1 MVSSNSVAEHVRS
14 VHATISRPIR
24 PAGHELVARSWLRC
38 FHERGLDPA
47 AEDNLAPLAPQ
58 AWRERGDKLGEVMDS
73 AVPEMQTLHRQ
84 LDDPNSALVLAD
96 AEGVIVSVVR
106 HSGFAREASLRGL
119 VEGARWSE
127 DVQGTN
133 GIGTVLAE
141 RHSLVIA
148 REEHFFARHIDMV
161 CAAAPIYDG
170 MGETAAVLAVCSLA
184 PGGARAL
191 RALIERSARVIEH
204 RAFRARH
211 ATEHIVRFH
220 AHAGRVLT
228 AVDGLLALS
237 PEGAVIEANH
247 IAFELLAPDDETLVG
262 RNVAELFG
270 QSLPELLSRTFRAGL
285 HPLTLSM
292 PQHQTWH
299 LLALQPARA
308 RTRSGAPARDAA
320 SAAHALAELDLGDL
334 RMAGNVHSAMRIL
347 DRDIPLLIT
356 GETGTG
362 KEVFARAFHASSQ
375 RARGPFVAINC
386 AALPEALIESELF
399 DHKPGSFAEGGQD
412 RRRGKVLQA
421 DGGTL
426 FLDEIGDM
434 PLPLQ
439 ARLLRVLE
447 ERKVTPLGGEHAL
460 PVDLQLVCAT
470 HHDLRARVRDGS
482 FREDLYYR
490 LRGMEI
496 TLPALRERTDR
507 RELIERCLAE
517 EATGRHPPL
526 RIAPAA
532 LAALDRFRWPGN
544 IRQLRYVLRTLVAL
558 CDGPEI
564 TLRDMPP
571 ELLDQAEAP
580 AAVPVT
586 VPAGPEAASFG
597 DVAAPVAPST
607 LNPLQSAERDALL
620 AELRRHR
627 WNIAGLAR
635 ELGVS
640 RNTVYRKM
648 KRLDI
653 DTDTQVGDG
662 Y

>member
-1 MVSSNSVAEHVRS
+1 MVSSNQVAEHVRS
-14 VHATISRPIR
+14 VHAIISRPQR
-24 PAGHELVARSWLRC
+24 PSGHELVARSWLRC
-38 FHERGLDPA
+38 FHELGLDPA
-47 AEDNLAPLAPQ
+47 AEDAPPPLAPQ

-96 AEGVIVSVVR
+96 AEGVIVSIVR
-106 HSGFAREASLRGL
+106 HPGFAREASLRGL

-127 DVQGTN
+127 DIQGTN

-141 RHSLVIA
+141 RHSLVIS
-148 REEHFFARHIDMV
+148 REEHFFARHTDMV

-170 MGETAAVLAVCSLA
+170 VGEVAAVLAVCSLA

-191 RALIERSARVIEH
+191 RALVERSARVIEH

-211 ATEHIVRFH
+211 ATDYIIRFH

-228 AVDGLLALS
+228 AVDGMLALT
-237 PEGAVIEANH
+237 PEGEVIEANH
-247 IAFELLAPDDETLVG
+247 TAFELLSPEGEALLG
-262 RNVAELFG
+262 REVTEFFG
-270 QSLPELLSRTFRAGL
+270 QSLPELLSRTFRSGF

-299 LLALQPARA
+299 LLAQQPARNRA
-308 RTRSGAPARDAA
+308 QAGTRGTDSA
-320 SAAHALAELDLGDL
+320 SAAQALAELDLGDL

-347 DRDIPLLIT
+347 DRDIPLLIS

-386 AALPEALIESELF
+386 ASLPEALIESELF
-399 DHKPGSFAEGGQD
+399 GYKQGAFTGANRDG
-412 RRRGKVLQA
+412 RRGKVLQA

-434 PLPLQ
+434 PLQLQ

-447 ERKVTPLGGEHAL
+447 ERKVTPLGGENAV

-470 HHDLRARVRDGS
+470 HRDLRAMVREGS

-490 LRGMEI
+490 LRGMEV
-496 TLPALRERTDR
+496 TLPALRDRTDR
-507 RELIERCLAE
+507 RALIERCLTE
-517 EATGRHPPL
+517 ESAGRHPPIRL
-526 RIAPAA
+526 GQAA
-532 LAALDRFRWPGN
+532 MQVLDRFRWPGN
-544 IRQLRYVLRTLVAL
+544 IRQMRYVLRTLVAL

-571 ELLDQAEAP
+571 ELMDAPEPMPLAAP
-580 AAVPVT
+580 AAHPAD
-586 VPAGPEAASFG
+586 PAGAEP
-597 DVAAPVAPST
+597 VHAAPSN

-620 AELRRHR
+620 SELRRHR

-653 DTDTQVGDG
+653 DTDTQAGDG

>member
-1 MVSSNSVAEHVRS
+1 MVSSSSVAEHVRS
-14 VHATISRPIR
+14 VHAVISRPQR
-24 PAGHELVARSWLRC
+24 PSGHELVARSWLRC
-38 FHERGLDPA
+38 FHELGLDPA
-47 AEDNLAPLAPQ
+47 ADDSPPPLAPQ
-58 AWRERGDKLGEVMDS
+58 AWRERGDHLGEVMDS
-73 AVPEMQTLHRQ
+73 AMPEMQTLHRQ
-84 LDDPNSALVLAD
+84 LDDPQSALVLAD
-96 AEGVIVSVVR
+96 ADGVIVSVVR
-106 HSGFAREASLRGL
+106 HPGFAREASLRGL

-141 RHSLVIA
+141 RHSLVIS
-148 REEHFFARHIDMV
+148 REEHFFARLTDMV
-161 CAAAPIYDG
+161 CAAAPIYNGAGDVS
-170 MGETAAVLAVCSLA
+170 AVLAVCSLA

-191 RALIERSARVIEH
+191 RALVERSARVIEH

-211 ATEHIVRFH
+211 ATDCIIRFH

-228 AVDGLLALS
+228 AVDGLMALT
-237 PEGAVIEANH
+237 PEGMVIEANH
-247 IAFELLAPDDETLVG
+247 IAFELLAPEGEPVIG
-262 RNVAELFG
+262 RDVTEFFG
-270 QSLPELLSRTFRAGL
+270 QSLPELLSRTFRAGF

-292 PQHQTWH
+292 PQHQTWY
-299 LLALQPARA
+299 LLAQQPARA
-308 RTRSGAPARDAA
+308 QTGVRTADSA
-320 SAAHALAELDLGDL
+320 SAARALAELDLGDL
-334 RMAGNVHSAMRIL
+334 RMAGNIHSAMRIL
-347 DRDIPLLIT
+347 DRDIPLLIA

-386 AALPEALIESELF
+386 ASLPEALIESELF
-399 DHKPGSFAEGGQD
+399 GYRQGAFTGANRDG
-412 RRRGKVLQA
+412 RRGKVLQA

-434 PLPLQ
+434 PQQLQ

-447 ERKVTPLGGEHAL
+447 ERKVTPLGGENAV

-470 HHDLRARVRDGS
+470 HRDLRAMVRDGS

-490 LRGMEI
+490 LRGMEVN
-496 TLPALRERTDR
+496 LPPLRERSDR
-507 RELIERCLAE
+507 RALIERCLAE
-517 EATGRHPPL
+517 EGAGRHPPL
-526 RIAPAA
+526 RLNAQAMA
-532 LAALDRFRWPGN
+532 VLERFRWPGN

-558 CDGPEI
+558 CDGSEI
-564 TLRDMPP
+564 TLRDMPAEMLDVP
-571 ELLDQAEAP
+571 E
-580 AAVPVT
+580 
-586 VPAGPEAASFG
+586 PEAAAPLP
-597 DVAAPVAPST
+597 AAAGPAVEHAAATHVPSN

-620 AELRRHR
+620 GELRRHR

-653 DTDTQVGDG
+653 DTDAQVGDG
-662 Y
+662 F

>member
-1 MVSSNSVAEHVRS
+1 MVSSSQVAEHVRS
-14 VHATISRPIR
+14 VHAIISRPQR
-24 PAGHELVARSWLRC
+24 PSGHELVARSWLRC
-38 FHERGLDPA
+38 FHELALDPA
-47 AEDNLAPLAPQ
+47 AEDAPPPLAPQ
-58 AWRERGDKLGEVMDS
+58 AWRERGDRLGDVMDS

-96 AEGVIVSVVR
+96 AEGVIVSIVR
-106 HSGFAREASLRGL
+106 HPGFAREASLRGL

-141 RHSLVIA
+141 RHSLVIS
-148 REEHFFARHIDMV
+148 REEHFFARHTGMV
-161 CAAAPIYDG
+161 CAGAPIYDG
-170 MGETAAVLAVCSLA
+170 VGEVAAILAACSLS

-191 RALIERSARVIEH
+191 RALVERSARVIEH

-211 ATEHIVRFH
+211 ATDYIIRFH

-228 AVDGLLALS
+228 AVDGLLALT
-237 PEGAVIEANH
+237 PEGEVIEANH
-247 IAFELLAPDDETLVG
+247 TAFELLSPDGEALLG
-262 RNVAELFG
+262 REVTEFFG
-270 QSLPELLSRTFRAGL
+270 QSLPELLSRTFRAGF

-292 PQHQTWH
+292 PQHQTWY
-299 LLALQPARA
+299 LLAQQPARNRA
-308 RTRSGAPARDAA
+308 QSGARGDSG
-320 SAAHALAELDLGDL
+320 SAAQALAELDLGDL

-347 DRDIPLLIT
+347 DRDIPLLIA

-386 AALPEALIESELF
+386 ASLPEALIESELF
-399 DHKPGSFAEGGQD
+399 GYKQGAFTGANRDG
-412 RRRGKVLQA
+412 RRGKVLQA

-434 PLPLQ
+434 PLQLQ

-447 ERKVTPLGGEHAL
+447 ERKVTPLGGENAV

-470 HHDLRARVRDGS
+470 HRDLRAMVRDGS

-490 LRGMEI
+490 LRGMEV
-496 TLPALRERTDR
+496 TLPPLRERTDR
-507 RELIERCLAE
+507 RALIERCLNE
-517 EATGRHPPL
+517 EGAGRHPPVRL
-526 RIAPAA
+526 GQAA
-532 LAALDRFRWPGN
+532 MQVLDRYRWPGN
-544 IRQLRYVLRTLVAL
+544 IRQLRYVLRTLVAM
-558 CDGPEI
+558 CDGGEI
-564 TLRDMPP
+564 TLRDMPAELMDAP
-571 ELLDQAEAP
+571 EPMPAPPVAALP
-580 AAVPVT
+580 AADSHADVP
-586 VPAGPEAASFG
+586 P
-597 DVAAPVAPST
+597 PSPT
-607 LNPLQSAERDALL
+607 SHLNPLQSAERDALL

-653 DTDTQVGDG
+653 DTDTQAGDG

>member
-1 MVSSNSVAEHVRS
+1 MVSTNQVAEHVRS
-14 VHATISRPIR
+14 VHAIISRPQR

-38 FHERGLDPA
+38 FHELGLDPA
-47 AEDNLAPLAPQ
+47 SEDTQPALQPQ

-73 AVPEMQTLHRQ
+73 AVPEMQALHRQ
-84 LDDPNSALVLAD
+84 LDDPSSALVLAD

-106 HSGFAREASLRGL
+106 HPGFAREASLRGL

-127 DVQGTN
+127 DLQGTN
-133 GIGTVLAE
+133 GIGTVLTE
-141 RHSLVIA
+141 RHSLVIS
-148 REEHFFARHIDMV
+148 REEHFFARHIDMI
-161 CAAAPIYDG
+161 CAGAPIYDG
-170 MGETAAVLAVCSLA
+170 VGEVAAVLAVCSLS

-191 RALIERSARVIEH
+191 RALVERSARVIEH

-211 ATEHIVRFH
+211 ATDYLIRFH
-220 AHAGRVLT
+220 AHAGRVST
-228 AVDGLLALS
+228 AVEGMLALT
-237 PEGAVIEANH
+237 PEGEIVEANH
-247 IAFELLAPDDETLVG
+247 TGFELLAPEGETLLG
-262 RNVAELFG
+262 RDVTEFFG
-270 QSLPELLSRTFRAGL
+270 QSLPELLSRSYRAGF

-299 LLALQPARA
+299 VLAQQPARN
-308 RTRSGAPARDAA
+308 RNQSGSRSESA
-320 SAAHALAELDLGDL
+320 SAAQALAELDLGDL

-347 DRDIPLLIT
+347 DRDIPLLIL
-356 GETGTG
+356 GETGSG
-362 KEVFARAFHASSQ
+362 KEVFARAFHSSSQ

-386 AALPEALIESELF
+386 ASLPESLIESELF
-399 DHKPGSFAEGGQD
+399 GYKQGAFTGANRDG
-412 RRRGKVLQA
+412 RRGKVLQA

-434 PLPLQ
+434 PLQLQ

-447 ERKVTPLGGEHAL
+447 ERKVTPLGAENAV

-470 HHDLRARVRDGS
+470 HRDLRAMVREGH

-490 LRGMEI
+490 LRGMEV
-496 TLPALRERTDR
+496 TLPPLRERTDR
-507 RELIERCLAE
+507 RALIERCLAE
-517 EATGRHPPL
+517 ENAGRHPPV
-526 RIAPAA
+526 RIGQAA
-532 LAALDRFRWPGN
+532 MQVLDRYRWPGN
-544 IRQLRYVLRTLVAL
+544 IRQMRYVLRTLVAMS
-558 CDGPEI
+558 DGGEI
-564 TLRDMPP
+564 TLRDMPAELMEAP
-571 ELLDQAEAP
+571 EP
-580 AAVPVT
+580 AAVATGGTSP
-586 VPAGPEAASFG
+586 G
-597 DVAAPVAPST
+597 AAPGDMPAAPTSN

-653 DTDTQVGDG
+653 DTDTQAGDG